1 MLLQPPRAAWND
13 FPDVLIHASE
23 SAVKQHPDYPAAKSG
38 DAEAAA
44 RLVADTFSE
53 GQARALERLVGEEGA
68 TLVSAHAYETAGV
81 NAIPEAFAD
90 TLAKYLGWPS
100 DDSIV
105 QINVVGHTG
114 ADGFSRLARQA
125 AFDGEVRHGVRYVL
139 VDDFVGQGGTLAN
152 LKGFIESNGGHVI
165 GAVSLTGKPYS
176 AKLNLSPT
184 QLRELREKHGK
195 ELENWWQVHF
205 GHRFDCLTQ
214 SEARYLARSENADA
228 IRDRIVAAK

>member
-1 MLLQPPRAAWND
+1 MQPPRVAWNN

-53 GQARALERLVGEEGA
+53 GQAQVLERLAGEESA

-90 TLAKYLGWPS
+90 TLAKYLG
-100 DDSIV
+100 
-105 QINVVGHTG
+105 
-114 ADGFSRLARQA
+114 
-125 AFDGEVRHGVRYVL
+125 
-139 VDDFVGQGGTLAN
+139 
-152 LKGFIESNGGHVI
+152 
-165 GAVSLTGKPYS
+165 
-176 AKLNLSPT
+176 LSPT

-195 ELENWWQVHF
+195 ELENWWQAHF

-214 SEARYLARSENADA
+214 SEARYLARSENADT